1 MEKTEVQKEL
11 EKFRNYVISQ
21 SKANLTRQKKKSSS
35 RLYNSIKGKLQVMPN
50 SFSLEFMMEDYGI
63 YQDAGVKGADPSRV
77 SPNARIKGQQAPNSP
92 YKFGSG
98 THAGTWDQFK
108 ASLEKWARSKNIRL
122 RDEKGKFKK
131 GNYKSIAHIIAGNIY
146 ARGLKP
152 SLFFTKPFEQAYKN
166 LPEELVQKYGLDAI
180 KLFNEQVDQILKQNG

>member
-166 LPEELVQKYGLDAI
+166 LPEELVKKYGLDAI

>member
-98 THAGTWDQFK
+98 THAGTWDKFTS
-108 ASLEKWARSKNIRL
+108 SLEKWVRNKNIRL

-180 KLFNEQVDQILKQNG
+180 KLFNEQVDKILKNG

>member
-98 THAGTWDQFK
+98 THAGTWDKFTS
-108 ASLEKWARSKNIRL
+108 SLEKWAKSKNIRL
-122 RDEKGKFKK
+122 RDKKGKFKK

-180 KLFNEQVDQILKQNG
+180 KLFNEQTDKILKNG